1 MTPPGIRGATA
12 TAGEHLTPAH
22 PLKSAT
28 PSRKLR
34 GTPAQA
40 GHPSFAERLP

>member
-12 TAGEHLTPAH
+12 TAGEHRTPAH
-22 PLKSAT
+22 PLKSAAL
-28 PSRKLR
+28 SLKL
-34 GTPAQA
+34 GGPPARA